1 MRINFWSARAL
12 VVLAVLTGLTGCS
25 GLRKASN
32 DMGEWT
38 SDPVMPKMTAQVDL
52 ISLLSNGVRS
62 TSVDGSMTFEKQ
74 FEIEIA
80 SFNGGD
86 ASSLRGRRNLIQDRI
101 KVSADQ
107 LCDEYK
113 NDIMR
118 KQARANFW
126 LGSTSLFL
134 GSAGALSKGV
144 NTARWLSGSAAF
156 ATGVRSEYNQTFFLD
171 QTIAVIAKAIDKRQ
185 LELAGLM
192 AAKRNKSVADYSI
205 IQAIDDMSRYHASCS
220 IAGALALTESA
231 VQSYDVNVAV
241 KKAIDAAEAFKT
253 LSPVN
258 PRPNN

>member
-1 MRINFWSARAL
+1 MRVRFGAVR
-12 VVLAVLTGLTGCS
+12 VLFIWAVLLGLTGCS
-25 GLRKASN
+25 GLRKVSN

-52 ISLLSNGVRS
+52 ISLLSNGVRT
-62 TSVDGSMTFEKQ
+62 TSVEGSITFEKQ

-80 SFNGGD
+80 NFNSGD
-86 ASSLRGRRNLIQDRI
+86 ASTLRARRNLIQDRI

-144 NTARWLSGSAAF
+144 NTARWLSGGAAF

-185 LELAGLM
+185 LELAGVM
-192 AAKRNKSVADYSI
+192 AAKRDKSVADYSI
-205 IQAIDDMSRYHASCS
+205 VQAIDDISRYHASCS

-241 KKAIDAAEAFKT
+241 KKAIDATEAFKK
-253 LSPVN
+253 LSPADA
-258 PRPNN
+258 RPNN